1 MKKYKQLDL
10 WTPASR
16 SSDPGTSHE
25 AEKSINKDSTR
36 ESNARRLL
44 EIVREKNGLT
54 TGEIGQLV
62 GNMDGWWKRLSDL
75 KNLGLILQGTPRVWS
90 GTGRKQSTW
99 WPRGE

>member
-10 WTPASR
+10 WTPVSR

-25 AEKSINKDSTR
+25 AEKSINKDST
-36 ESNARRLL
+36 S
-44 EIVREKNGLT
+44 EKNGLT

-75 KNLGLILQGTPRVWS
+75 KNLGLILQGTPKVWS